1 MAIGRP
7 VGFDNNDLPAF
18 PHGIAQPPQESIG
31 FGHFVV
37 HVDQKH
43 AVEAGL
49 RQARVIRLAAQDRDV
64 IEPLAL
70 DPQAEHAQRLGIDV
84 LGHDP
89 AFGTHAFGK
98 AEPEPFVTRIA
109 ATRAAPG
116 RTPFL
121 PVFLGESC
129 SGVSCPAG
137 STCVEGACADPFVAP
152 SALEDHDPAWIDSA
166 PDACKTPSSGA
177 PDVVIGLGQSGFA
190 PLVDEGEVPIEAGAQ
205 GGYHVWLALRVNG
218 LRQMGSHL
226 TLAGAFPDL
235 DVDLAPVTTVVTLRK
250 AEEGQCE
257 IYGVRFRVDAGLPVE
272 TIRGQALDIGV
283 TLQDANADVATATQ
297 RVVIAP

>member
-1 MAIGRP
+1 MIARPTPRGKVALLALCLAACAGEGEPATVAVGLTTDMA
-7 VGFDNNDLPAF
+7 VGFDVHRVEITTAVDGVVGEEQRWSYTEGDLALPA
-18 PHGIAQPPQESIG
+18 E
-31 FGHFVV
+31 
-37 HVDQKH
+37 
-43 AVEAGL
+43 L
-49 RQARVIRLAAQDRDV
+49 RIEAQDG
-64 IEPLAL
+64 
-70 DPQAEHAQRLGIDV
+70 AEV
-84 LGHDP
+84 EV
-89 AFGTHAFGK
+89 TVHAFGK